1 MSVLP
6 FLPYIMIRPDADIV
20 KYFFWC
26 KLCNYVMS
34 LLPFLPYITIR
45 PDKPALSVFIFRNL
59 LYLELNLSFC

>member
-1 MSVLP
+1 MSVLR

-20 KYFFWC
+20 KYFFW
-26 KLCNYVMS
+26 CNYVMS

-45 PDKPALSVFIFRNL
+45 PDKPALSLLIFRNL